1 MKYKKF
7 ILSIFI
13 LFIYFNVALAETN
26 KLEKVTV
33 TATKKEGTV
42 LTSPISISVIDK
54 ETIKTKSVVSVED
67 LLRDVP
73 GVEITTRSG
82 MGKSKAIYI
91 RGEKRA
97 LILVDGQKIS
107 EQKSMGT
114 APPLLIDTNS
124 IERIEVIKGPASTL
138 YGSDAIGG
146 VVNIITKK
154 KADKVVQGS
163 VSGAY
168 NSSTKGSDF
177 SATIYG
183 GKDKLSYD
191 VAASSSRHKDLES
204 AKGKVDNTGSESES
218 VSLGFGYN
226 FSDNFKAE
234 VSYDKFTSDIETH
247 AEPDAS
253 EGQTYFFLDLPQW
266 DREKYSISLEGKDIS
281 SNLKKVYLGAYSQ
294 NTIKDFVNNMDVEQ
308 NMGAMGVNT
317 MEIRINML
325 NDQDTQ
331 GVTAQTDWLFSN
343 HYLIFGVDYLKDEL
357 DAKESKKI
365 TNSLPMMM
373 SINSDNDY
381 YYKGENKTLAFF
393 VQDDI
398 SLSEKFTLI
407 AGLRFS
413 DYDSELSS
421 TNNPQSSEKDSSD
434 SNVTGSL
441 NLVFAK
447 SQNTTFRIGY
457 AQGYRTPTLM
467 ESYIGTQHGNEDF
480 CYSNNDL
487 KAETSDNY
495 EIGARF
501 SSNNL
506 SLDSALFYNASEDY
520 ITTGTVDGK
529 KQFINMDESTSKGVE
544 LSLNYLIEK
553 LNLTPYLSATYIN
566 REYKK
571 EGFETDKTGLP
582 DYSGRFGVEYTK
594 EFASLIFK
602 SDFFLRFASEAEKEE
617 QTKKGVKITK
627 YKSWTTANLNLGL
640 SFGKDSNYS
649 LNAELG
655 NLFDKEYKVAN
666 ADFDEAGR
674 YGIVKLTVN
683 F

>member
-183 GKDKLSYD
+183 KKDKLSYD

-218 VSLGFGYN
+218 VSLGFGYD

-234 VSYDKFTSDIETH
+234 VSYDKFTSDIEVN
-247 AEPDAS
+247 AEADAS
-253 EGQTYFFLDLPQW
+253 QSQKYFFLDLPEW

-294 NTIKDFVNNMDVEQ
+294 NTVKDFVNNMDIETM
-308 NMGAMGVNT
+308 NGANT
-317 MEIRINML
+317 MEIRLNTL

-331 GVTAQTDWLFSN
+331 GITAQTDWLFN
-343 HYLIFGVDYLKDEL
+343 RHYLIFGVDYLKDEL
-357 DAKESKKI
+357 DSKESNKI
-365 TNSLPMMM
+365 TNSHPAMM
-373 SINSDNDY
+373 SKNSDNNY
-381 YYKGENKTLAFF
+381 FYKGENKTLAFF

-421 TNNPQSSEKDSSD
+421 TNNPKSFEKDNSD
-434 SNVTGSL
+434 NNTAGSL

-457 AQGYRTPTLM
+457 AQGYRTPTLI
-467 ESYIGTQHGNEDF
+467 ESYIGTSHGSGNF
-480 CYSNNDL
+480 CYSNSDL

-506 SLDSALFYNASEDY
+506 SLDSALFYSASEDY

-553 LNLTPYLSATYIN
+553 LNLTPYLSATYID
-566 REYKK
+566 REYKQ

-602 SDFFLRFASEAEKEE
+602 SDFFLRFASEAEE
-617 QTKKGVKITK
+617 QTEKGGEITK

-655 NLFDKEYKVAN
+655 NLFDKEYKVAK